1 MTVFLWFGGILS
13 LVAGVHILYN
23 LYWSLQ
29 EVMCPTHLDHPF
41 LSVFL
46 PLSRIPR
53 EPQLHFI
60 RWAKARR
67 QFWRQATALGLCVMV
82 VDSWRAHLIGV
93 FAYNGLWLTI
103 PTTVFIVWN
112 AIADARTISAVR
124 QLPDELKAVELA
136 RRQLNGYAREAHR

>member
-1 MTVFLWFGGILS
+1 MTPLLWLGAIASVLAGLCIL
-13 LVAGVHILYN
+13 HNI
-23 LYWSLQ
+23 YWSLQ

-67 QFWRQATALGLCVMV
+67 QFWRQALSLGLCIMV
-82 VDSWRAHLIGV
+82 VDSWRAHIIGI
-93 FAYNGLWLTI
+93 FAFNGLWLSIPATI
-103 PTTVFIVWN
+103 FIVWN
-112 AIADARTISAVR
+112 SLGDARTINAVR

-136 RRQLNGYAREAHR
+136 RRQSNGYAREAHR